1 MVAIRATIWRKS
13 LKRWRGSKVPNS
25 QANNSELQIE
35 LSYTNVEQLK
45 SFSQLLQRDINS
57 ILNEALTQY
66 FETMQKK
73 IIEKERED
81 DISMTNLDYDEFWD
95 GVDIE

>member
-1 MVAIRATIWRKS
+1 MSSSRVGDEA
-13 LKRWRGSKVPNS
+13 L
-25 QANNSELQIE
+25 EIE
-35 LSYTNVEQLK
+35 LSYINVEQLK

>member
-1 MVAIRATIWRKS
+1 M
-13 LKRWRGSKVPNS
+13 PNS

>member
-1 MVAIRATIWRKS
+1 
-13 LKRWRGSKVPNS
+13 VPNS

>member
-1 MVAIRATIWRKS
+1 MPSSRVGEEA
-13 LKRWRGSKVPNS
+13 L
-25 QANNSELQIE
+25 EIE

-73 IIEKERED
+73 IIERERAD
-81 DISMTNLDYDEFWD
+81 DISVTNLDYDEFWD
-95 GVDIE
+95 GVEI